1 MRVFITGC
9 KGQLGRA
16 LYAAL
21 VEHTLE
27 GCDLPE
33 PDIVDRRAFGAAMAD
48 FLITGDKEQFGC
60 ELYAAMVE
68 DTLAGCDLPELDIT
82 DREAIGAAIAD
93 FAPDVVIHTAAWTD
107 VDGCARDPEKAYRIN
122 ALGTQNV
129 TLACVASDTAMVYIS
144 TNEVFDGTATE
155 PYREWDLLH
164 PINPYAQSKAGGEW
178 FVRHLLKRFYIV
190 RIAWLYAAGGRNF
203 SNPHRIIQLA
213 DELGALRVVT
223 DEVGNPTYAPDLA
236 AALVKLIHTGA
247 YGVYHLTNAGYVS
260 RYDYVREVLRV
271 GGREDVP
278 VEPVTLDDFERV
290 STPPRFAPLANTA
303 AAALGIRLRHW
314 KEALEE
320 FLESQ

>member
-21 VEHTLE
+21 AEY
-27 GCDLPE
+27 
-33 PDIVDRRAFGAAMAD
+33 
-48 FLITGDKEQFGC
+48 K
-60 ELYAAMVE
+60 
-68 DTLAGCDLPELDIT
+68 LAGCDLPEQDIT
-82 DREAIGAAIAD
+82 DRGAIGAAIAD

-107 VDGCARDPEKAYRIN
+107 VDGCARDPEKAYRAN

-129 TLACVASDTAMVYIS
+129 ALACAASGAAMVYIS

-155 PYREWDLLH
+155 PYREWDPPH
-164 PINPYAQSKAGGEW
+164 PINPYARSKAAGEW
-178 FVRHLLKRFYIV
+178 FARYLLNRFYIV
-190 RIAWLYAAGGRNF
+190 RIAWLYAPGGRNF

-236 AALVKLIHTGA
+236 AALADLIRTGA

-278 VEPVTLDDFERV
+278 VEPVTLDDFERA

-314 KEALEE
+314 KEALQD